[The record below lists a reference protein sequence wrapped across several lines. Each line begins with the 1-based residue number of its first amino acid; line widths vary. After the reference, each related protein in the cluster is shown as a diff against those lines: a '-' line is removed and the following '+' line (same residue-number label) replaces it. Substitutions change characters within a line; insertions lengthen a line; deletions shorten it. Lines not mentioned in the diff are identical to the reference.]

1 MKRQFSIYGA
11 LAAIALFWGMLTGCE
26 ADDTPGGSSS
36 GEVVPVTI
44 SLQMDE
50 VDQLTKAVN
59 ESAIN
64 TLDVYIVQGNKTIHL
79 TESDFDH
86 TSWKSTSTVELVD
99 GQTYQ
104 IYAIANADDNNNN
117 NPYGETA
124 PDNTD
129 VNAFEWLNVQSDAY
143 MPMSTTKDTT
153 WKVSSTQSKYKVR
166 LNRMVAKMNVKIVD
180 ERNTK
185 TDITSV
191 TISDLMAGTTN
202 LYREG
207 YGKVSLPEGV
217 ATSNWE
223 WPDFTNESWIDDAEG
238 NKIATYP
245 YFYLHEN
252 SGSFNVS
259 VEMKNETPRSATLQR
274 TVIPR
279 NHIFPLVIHIA
290 DYSLTIEVKYSLAA
304 IGTLPV
310 TKTLN
315 TYSFALPEGCTFD
328 VTITPKKGKG
338 EWNNA
343 SWTVGALTGSN
354 SSIVL
359 DEDWTETTEPIMNNE
374 NTSSF
379 SFSGKVS
386 AIHPGDDY
394 KCMIPISLTD
404 GGKEYKFTIEMSTRF
419 LEDNEFTKSYSVSA
433 ETEAVH
439 IDL

>member
-11 LAAIALFWGMLTGCE
+11 LAAFTLFWGMLTGCE

-50 VDQLTKAVN
+50 VDQLTKAVLSDEQEN
-59 ESAIN
+59 AIN
-64 TLDVYIVQGNKTIHL
+64 TLDVYIVQGNQTIHL

-104 IYAIANADDNNNN
+104 IYAIANADDNN
-117 NPYGETA
+117 PYGETA

-129 VNAFEWLNVQSDAY
+129 VNAIGQWLGADATAI
-143 MPMSTTKDTT
+143 PMSSQLNTT
-153 WKVSSTQSKYKVR
+153 WTVSKAVKEYTVEI
-166 LNRMVAKMNVKIVD
+166 NRMVAKMNVKIVD

-207 YGKVSLPEGV
+207 YGKVSLPGDV
-217 ATSNWE
+217 TKSAWS
-223 WPDFTNESWIDDAEG
+223 SSAIQSVLG
-238 NKIATYP
+238 NDGE

-252 SGSFNVS
+252 SGTFPIS
-259 VEMKNETPRSATLQR
+259 VTVGTDVR
-274 TVIPR
+274 TGNLEANIPR

-290 DYSLTIEVKYSLAA
+290 DYSLTIEAKYSLAA

-328 VTITPKKGKG
+328 VTIKPKKGKG

-343 SWTVGALTGSN
+343 SWTVGVPENTN
-354 SSIVL
+354 TSIVL
-359 DEDWTETTEPIMNNE
+359 DENWKTTSNVDINNPYE
-374 NTSSF
+374 
-379 SFSGKVS
+379 FSGMVS
-386 AIHPGDDY
+386 AIHPGDSY
-394 KCMIPISLTD
+394 KCTIPISLTD
-404 GGKEYKFTIEMSTRF
+404 GGKKYKFTIKMSTRK
-419 LEDNEFTKSYSVSA
+419 LGNEELTRSYSVSA

>member
-11 LAAIALFWGMLTGCE
+11 LAAFALFWGMLTGCE
-26 ADDTPGGSSS
+26 ADDTPGGSPS

-50 VDQLTKAVN
+50 VDQLTKAVLSDEQEN
-59 ESAIN
+59 AIK
-64 TLDVYIVQGNKTIHL
+64 TLDVYIYNDNGTTVEKHL
-79 TESDFDH
+79 TETDFGDDLQAE
-86 TSWKSTSTVELVD
+86 TTLSE
-99 GQTYQ
+99 GQKT
-104 IYAIANADDNNNN
+104 IYAIANAG
-117 NPYGETA
+117 NPYRETA
-124 PDNTD
+124 PANTD

-153 WKVSSTQSKYKVR
+153 WKVSSTQPEYEVR

-207 YGKVSLPEGV
+207 YGKVSLPTNV
-217 ATSNWE
+217 ATSDWKWE
-223 WPDFTNESWIDDAEG
+223 DLTFSNFEANSGD
-238 NKIATYP
+238 
-245 YFYLHEN
+245 FYLHEN
-252 SGSFNVS
+252 SGTFPIS
-259 VEMKNETPRSATLQR
+259 VTVGTASR
-274 TVIPR
+274 TGNLEANIPR

-310 TKTLN
+310 TKELN

-328 VTITPKKGKG
+328 VTIKPKKGEG
-338 EWNNA
+338 NWNNA
-343 SWTVGALTGSN
+343 SWTVGELEGSN

-359 DEDWTETTEPIMNNE
+359 DENWNA
-374 NTSSF
+374 TSNVDINSPYK
-379 SFSGKVS
+379 FSGMVS
-386 AIHPGDDY
+386 AIHPGDSY
-394 KCMIPISLTD
+394 KCTIPISLTD
-404 GGKEYKFTIEMSTRF
+404 GGKEYNFTIEMSTRF
-419 LEDNEFTKSYSVSA
+419 LEDNEFTRSYSVSA

>member
-11 LAAIALFWGMLTGCE
+11 LAAFTLFWGMLTGCE

-44 SLQMDE
+44 SLQMDA

-59 ESAIN
+59 ENAIN
-64 TLDVYIVQGNKTIHL
+64 TLDVYIVQGNQTIHL

-104 IYAIANADDNNNN
+104 IYAIANAGDS
-117 NPYGETA
+117 YGETA
-124 PDNTD
+124 PANTA
-129 VNAFEWLNVQSDAY
+129 VNAIGQWLGADATAI
-143 MPMSTTKDTT
+143 PMSSQLNTT
-153 WKVSSTQSKYKVR
+153 WTVSKAVKEYTVEI
-166 LNRMVAKMNVKIVD
+166 NRMVAKMNVKIVD

-207 YGKVSLPEGV
+207 YGKVSLPGDV
-217 ATSNWE
+217 TKSAWS
-223 WPDFTNESWIDDAEG
+223 SSAIQSVLG
-238 NKIATYP
+238 NDGE

-252 SGSFNVS
+252 SGTFPIS
-259 VEMKNETPRSATLQR
+259 VKVGENFR
-274 TVIPR
+274 TGNLEAKIPR
-279 NHIFPLVIHIA
+279 NHIFPLVIHLT
-290 DYSLTIEVKYSLAA
+290 DYSLDIDVEYQLAA

-310 TKTLN
+310 TKNLN
-315 TYSFALPEGCTFD
+315 TYSFELPEGCTYK
-328 VTITPKKGKG
+328 VTVTPDKKTG
-338 EWNNA
+338 ETWA
-343 SWTVGALTGSN
+343 EDAKWTWTVPDEFGSGNLKVDQTPSWPNGASITNTDDNAVFFSGSVV
-354 SSIVL
+354 SVPTVEEYKIPIVL
-359 DEDWTETTEPIMNNE
+359 KDGEVTMNFDLVIK
-374 NTSSF
+374 TRPL
-379 SFSGKVS
+379 KD
-386 AIHPGDDY
+386 GD
-394 KCMIPISLTD
+394 S
-404 GGKEYKFTIEMSTRF
+404 
-419 LEDNEFTKSYSVSA
+419 TKSYSVSA